1 MRRAILT
8 EIVRKNVKNAIAKS
22 ITKANLE
29 KSMATV
35 QKDPRTTGLNLYMWL
50 TYRTFALKRPL
61 RLTWPQLYRLRL
73 LLRRRLSRRLR
84 RLHRVRAGPARF
96 RVLVVPCDDF
106 PRVEYRGP
114 GRCYPFMGASAT
126 PKNAALCSVH
136 NALQQIG
143 EAGDGAERCVF
154 DRPSYRVRPESHRQ
168 GGNLGPQLVQ
178 VGGVVT
184 FDFLQHPERPDFVD
198 IQF

>member
-35 QKDPRTTGLNLYMWL
+35 QKDPRTTGLNFYMWL

-61 RLTWPQLYRLRL
+61 RLHVAAALPAAAAAAAA
-73 LLRRRLSRRLR
+73 S
-84 RLHRVRAGPARF
+84 VAAAAAGASGAGGSCRF

-168 GGNLGPQLVQ
+168 GGHLGPQLVQ